1 MSFLSDFEGRISS
14 VFGAA
19 PQGYTEP
26 FSFKK
31 LAKRAAREMENET
44 YEIDGVDTAPALY
57 TVLVSSSDDSLMR
70 PLYEQITYEI
80 SAFVTAQAQKR
91 GYAFVGSP
99 LVRFMVDPSLRS
111 GKFAVFAEN
120 VDART
125 LNLLREEERAFLA
138 GNSTSGGAAAKINR
152 RPSAPSARQPLDAA
166 EVRTPAPQ
174 QEPPSGTDAGLDV
187 MPSEFDVVEPEPVA
201 SASESTPMP
210 VAMSASTPLVSAS
223 SAAPVTPSA
232 APAAARH
239 AAVQVPKT
247 QRRNVPLV
255 DVRRGVGSDAVA
267 GVASAGSPVAS
278 AVESVPQHQARPA
291 DDNVASCL
299 LIDRQTGRTFT
310 AKAPSTVI
318 GRERSKCGVV
328 LRDPNVSRAHAQL
341 SFDGRD
347 WRITDLDSTNG
358 TLVNDVD
365 VHDCVLRDGDLI
377 TLGLVNLEFRENRR

>member
-1 MSFLSDFEGRISS
+1 MSFLSDFEGRIGS

-57 TVLVSSSDDSLMR
+57 TVLVSASDDSLMR
-70 PLYEQITYEI
+70 PLYEQITYEV

-99 LVRFMVDPSLRS
+99 LVRFMVDPSLKS

-125 LNLLREEERAFLA
+125 LTRLREEERAFLA
-138 GNSTSGGAAAKINR
+138 GNSSSGGAAAQINR
-152 RPSAPSARQPLDAA
+152 RPSAPSPRQSLDGAA
-166 EVRTPAPQ
+166 HASGRHHAEPAPA
-174 QEPPSGTDAGLDV
+174 SGTDAGLDV
-187 MPSEFDVVEPEPVA
+187 MPSDFDVEPASVE

-210 VAMSASTPLVSAS
+210 IPMAAGTPLVD
-223 SAAPVTPSA
+223 PSN
-232 APAAARH
+232 RH
-239 AAVQVPKT
+239 DAVSVPQT
-247 QRRNVPLV
+247 QRRSVPLV
-255 DVRRGVGSDAVA
+255 DVRRGVGAEAVA
-267 GVASAGSPVAS
+267 GVATAGSPIAAAIDAAS
-278 AVESVPQHQARPA
+278 QQPRGVE
-291 DDNVASCL
+291 DDYASCL

-310 AKAPSTVI
+310 AKAPSTII
-318 GRERSKCGVV
+318 GRERSKAGIV
-328 LRDPNVSRAHAQL
+328 LRDPNVSRAHAEL

-347 WRITDLDSTNG
+347 WRVTDLNSTNG